1 LPEAARAR
9 AAAAIQHYDGDAEA
23 AVLSAVVLETRAL
36 DEVRDILEPE
46 DFFSGAHRTLYEA
59 VIELDLASSK
69 IDTVTL
75 MHRLASKGLLQQVG
89 GSAFLAAITD
99 ATPSVANVVEHAK
112 IVRRLSLLRRMG
124 RVVSDLSVQAKLVA
138 TRGDVSGFLEKC
150 EREVFAVGAD
160 AGERDTGSLLH
171 DMMASTI
178 AKIDPSRPREPRGVT
193 TGFYDLDQITT
204 FVPGELWYVAA
215 RPGVGKTS
223 LALGM
228 AQAVSG
234 TGRHAAFFSMEM
246 KRPELS
252 ERLLSMAS
260 GVAHDAIQSRQL
272 SMAQYE
278 KCTAAAV
285 ELGRHPLIFDDLA
298 SLTPGKLRSRV
309 RHHAGLLRSHH
320 PHARLAVVVVDYV
333 QLMTDDSREG
343 NRNDQLERISRA
355 LKILAGE
362 FGCTVIALSQLKRP
376 EKSAIHLR
384 PTLNDLRGSGAL
396 EQDADKVVL
405 IHRDRGED
413 ENEERGEAEL
423 HLAKSRNT
431 RTGKVRV
438 TWQPWCSR
446 FVNRDQAGF
455 AWQQTAEDRL
465 DGEARS

>member
-1 LPEAARAR
+1 M
-9 AAAAIQHYDGDAEA
+9 
-23 AVLSAVVLETRAL
+23 LSAITLKPETL

-59 VIELDLASSK
+59 VIELDIAGTT

-75 MHRLASKGLLQQVG
+75 MHRLANKGVLAQVG

-112 IVRRLSLLRRMG
+112 IVRRLSRLRRMG
-124 RVVSDLSVQAKLVA
+124 RALADLGATAKLVE
-138 TRGDVSGFLEKC
+138 TRADVPGFIERC
-150 EREVFAVGAD
+150 ERDVFAVGAGGSD
-160 AGERDTGSLLH
+160 RDTASLLH
-171 DMMASTI
+171 DMMVSTI
-178 AKIDPSRPREPRGVT
+178 GKLDPSRPREPRGVT
-193 TGFYDLDQITT
+193 TGFYELDQIAT

-215 RPGVGKTS
+215 LPGVGKTS

-234 TGRHAAFFSMEM
+234 TARHAAFFSMEM

-252 ERLLSMAS
+252 ERLLSMSS
-260 GVAHDAIQSRQL
+260 GVAHEAIQSRKL

-285 ELGRHPLIFDDLA
+285 ELGRHPLIFDDLSA
-298 SLTPGKLRSRV
+298 LTPGKLRSRV

-333 QLMTDDSREG
+333 QLMVDDSHEG
-343 NRNDQLERISRA
+343 NRNDQLERISRG

-362 FGCTVIALSQLKRP
+362 FNCTVIALSQLKRP
-376 EKSAIHLR
+376 DKSAQHLR
-384 PTLNDLRGSGAL
+384 PSLVDLRGSGAL
-396 EQDADKVVL
+396 AQDADKVLL

-413 ENEERGEAEL
+413 ESDERGDAEL
-423 HLAKSRNT
+423 ILAKSRNT
-431 RTGKVRV
+431 RTGKARV

-446 FVNRDQAGF
+446 FVNREQAGF
-455 AWQQTAEDRL
+455 AWQRTGADRAG
-465 DGEARS
+465 DEARS